1 MTEAGI
7 RSNNNNNKNNN
18 NASSRSKIAVVTGSS
33 KGIGRAIVLAF
44 AKSDTYG
51 GIVVNAR
58 KRDEAET
65 VAKEIQDIGN
75 CDSIA
80 VIADV
85 SREADCISL
94 IEETVKHYGRIDVL
108 VNNAGIQQEV
118 PFEDTS
124 IEVWQKIIAVD
135 LTGPFVC
142 SREAVKHMLNQ
153 NPKGGCII
161 NISSVHQIIPK
172 PHYVAYA
179 AAKAGIKMMTKTMA
193 LELARYNIR
202 VNAVAPGA
210 IETDMNREL
219 QVDEAELKNVLRRI
233 PLGRIGTTQEV
244 ANVVEFLASDKA
256 SYVTGSI
263 YFADGG
269 MTLYPAFGPSFERS
283 KTLEAA

>member
-1 MTEAGI
+1 LI
-7 RSNNNNNKNNN
+7 K
-18 NASSRSKIAVVTGSS
+18 
-33 KGIGRAIVLAF
+33 
-44 AKSDTYG
+44 
-51 GIVVNAR
+51 
-58 KRDEAET
+58 ET
-65 VAKEIQDIGN
+65 TKY
-75 CDSIA
+75 
-80 VIADV
+80 
-85 SREADCISL
+85 
-94 IEETVKHYGRIDVL
+94 YGRIDVL
-108 VNNAGIQQEV
+108 VNNAGIQQEA
-118 PFEDTS
+118 PFEETS
-124 IEVWQKIIAVD
+124 TDVWQKIIDVD

-142 SREAVKHMLNQ
+142 SREAVKHMINQ
-153 NPKGGCII
+153 EPKGGCII
-161 NISSVHQIIPK
+161 NISSVHQEIPK
-172 PHYVAYA
+172 PFYVAYA

-256 SYVTGSI
+256 SY
-263 YFADGG
+263 FADGG